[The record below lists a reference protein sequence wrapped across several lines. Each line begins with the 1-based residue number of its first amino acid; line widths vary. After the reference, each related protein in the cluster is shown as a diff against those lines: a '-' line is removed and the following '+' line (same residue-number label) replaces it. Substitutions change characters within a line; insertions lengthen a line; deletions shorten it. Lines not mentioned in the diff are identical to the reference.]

1 MREREYAE
9 KKDYVTFKLN
19 GITYLPHY
27 QDSKLFVGPGYS
39 RHTKTVYTSTQM
51 LEAGAKASI
60 MHLWRRVEYSL
71 GKTDNNKL
79 DKLVIDKA

>member
-1 MREREYAE
+1 MKEREYAE

-19 GITYLPHY
+19 DVIYLPHY
-27 QDSKLFVGPGYS
+27 QDSKLFVGPGYPALN
-39 RHTKTVYTSTQM
+39 KNVYTSAQM

-60 MHLWRRVEYSL
+60 MYLWRRVEYSL
-71 GKTDNNKL
+71 GKTGSNKL